1 MIEFSVNE
9 ISGGKFLMVECSDDR
24 FLDDLLTVP
33 SIVNYK
39 ISKDSKYVAFTWRN
53 IHPNLDAF
61 LVPTDGS
68 SQPLALTNT
77 PEVTFVVNFAPDSI
91 SVLVGEDKNRNER
104 VRLLKVEKDEP
115 NRMVPLTEDDPP
127 FFLRGGALHPNRRW
141 LFYGAN
147 YDFTEKKEIEPT
159 WCIDRI
165 SVLEKS

>member
-1 MIEFSVNE
+1 M
-9 ISGGKFLMVECSDDR
+9 
-24 FLDDLLTVP
+24 
-33 SIVNYK
+33 
-39 ISKDSKYVAFTWRN
+39 
-53 IHPNLDAF
+53 
-61 LVPTDGS
+61 
-68 SQPLALTNT
+68 
-77 PEVTFVVNFAPDSI
+77 NFAPDSI